1 MGQIHNI
8 EKLTDCKFL
17 NLYHLNA
24 TSIHNTPVSYFVA
37 SRAKTINELKIKT
50 GKNTPDG
57 VVIYSLYGEKKDK
70 IVLVRQ
76 YRYPLDDYV
85 YELPSGLVDPG
96 ETYRQAGIRE
106 MKEETGLDFSPLM
119 PDPLYERPFFTS
131 VGMTDE
137 CCATVYGYASGQ
149 ISREGL
155 EDTED
160 LEVVLADR
168 AEVRRIL
175 KEERVAI
182 MCAYMLMHFLKEDE
196 PFGFLQL

>member
-1 MGQIHNI
+1 MTAM
-8 EKLTDCKFL
+8 E
-17 NLYHLNA
+17 
-24 TSIHNTPVSYFVA
+24 NTAAAVPENEA
-37 SRAKTINELKIKT
+37 QLQELHRTMRARARRKNRTQKT
-50 GKNTPDG
+50 
-57 VVIYSLYGEKKDK
+57 V
-70 IVLVRQ
+70 
-76 YRYPLDDYV
+76 
-85 YELPSGLVDPG
+85 
-96 ETYRQAGIRE
+96 
-106 MKEETGLDFSPLM
+106 LDFSPLT
-119 PDPLYERPFFTS
+119 PDTLYERPFFTS

-168 AEVRRIL
+168 EEVRRIL

-182 MCAYMLMHFLKEDE
+182 MCAYMLMHFLKEEE